1 MMNVEF
7 LPFIIIHSSF
17 IIKTFSVHHSS
28 FIIKSMFSIFKKEIS
43 TFFSSLIGYIVIA
56 IFLILTGLLM
66 WIFPDTS
73 LLNQN
78 FATLDQLFDLAPM
91 IFTFLIPAIT
101 MRTFAEEQ
109 QSGTIEFLTT
119 KPLQE
124 WEIILGKYLACLVLV
139 AFALLPTLIYYATV
153 YQLGSPKGNLDSG
166 AIWGS
171 YIGLLLLGG
180 VFIAIGVFASSLTH
194 NQIIAFLLAAFLCFF
209 VYWGFDFLSRL
220 PIFIGKGDD
229 VVQMFGVD
237 FHYRSISRGV
247 VVLAD
252 MVYYFSMIGL
262 FLLLTQTALERRKW

>member
-1 MMNVEF
+1 
-7 LPFIIIHSSF
+7 
-17 IIKTFSVHHSS
+17 
-28 FIIKSMFSIFKKEIS
+28 MFSIFKKEIS

-56 IFLILTGLLM
+56 IFLVLTGLLM

-229 VVQMFGVD
+229 IVQMFGVD